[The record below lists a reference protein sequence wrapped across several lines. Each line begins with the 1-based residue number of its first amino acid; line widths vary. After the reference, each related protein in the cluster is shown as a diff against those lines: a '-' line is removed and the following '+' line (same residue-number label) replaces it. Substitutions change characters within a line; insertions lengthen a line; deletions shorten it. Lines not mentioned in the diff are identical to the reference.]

1 MFTLKKTAKQLT
13 KLILVVP
20 IFVVG
25 VFFLI

>member
-20 IFVVG
+20 IFAVV

>member
-20 IFVVG
+20 ILAVG

>member
-1 MFTLKKTAKQLT
+1 MFTLKKTAKELT

-20 IFVVG
+20 IFAVG